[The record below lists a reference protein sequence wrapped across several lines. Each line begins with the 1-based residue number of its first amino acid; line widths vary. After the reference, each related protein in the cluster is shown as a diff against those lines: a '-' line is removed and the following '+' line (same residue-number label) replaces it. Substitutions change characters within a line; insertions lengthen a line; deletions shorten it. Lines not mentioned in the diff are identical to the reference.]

1 MYSVEE
7 AIQETDVDYAQ
18 PALLPFRSALHTG
31 GDVWLV
37 GEGPG
42 SEEVRGFL
50 DNTQIF
56 DLMANA
62 IERSEN

>member
-1 MYSVEE
+1 MYSVKE
-7 AIQETDVDYAQ
+7 AILETDVDYAQ
-18 PALLPFRSALHTG
+18 PALLPFSSALHTG